1 MKKSM
6 ILSLGFLVFTLA
18 FYGCQ
23 APGGNVSD
31 EQLINNVMAEWKAA
45 FEAKDL
51 NRLMILFSENYISSS
66 GSSKL
71 AMRERM
77 AGAIERGSLDNVKTN
92 IQNARM
98 NVLGNKAIFGPVEI
112 TRNDGTLILEY
123 TLQKE
128 EDKWLIIG
136 SKRREN

>member
-1 MKKSM
+1 MKKSV
-6 ILSLGFLVFTLA
+6 ILSLGILAFTLT
-18 FYGCQ
+18 FCGCQ
-23 APGGNVSD
+23 SPVVNVSD
-31 EQLINNVMAEWKAA
+31 EQLIKNVMAEWKAA

-51 NRLMILFSENYISSS
+51 NGLMILYSENYISSS

-77 AGAIERGSLDNVKTN
+77 AGAIERGSLDNVEIN
-92 IQNARM
+92 IQNARLV
-98 NVLGNKAIFGPVEI
+98 VLGDKATFGPVEI
-112 TRNDGTLILEY
+112 RDSSGALTIEY

-136 SKRREN
+136 SKRKER